1 MTFLAAPTRIH
12 LRYESDGIVDVPVDR
27 ANTDKKDGAGGAG
40 SQIPVFEAR
49 EYKAIDVAAGPF
61 CTFAI
66 GKQLDSP
73 FLPVEDAE
81 SREILLGLRKVLLA
95 E

>member
-1 MTFLAAPTRIH
+1 M
-12 LRYESDGIVDVPVDR
+12 RYESDGIVDIP
-27 ANTDKKDGAGGAG
+27 NHEGAGGPQA
-40 SQIPVFEAR
+40 FEAR